1 MKTENKISKLAI
13 VSALCAMIAV
23 PSYAASSVRALGG
36 SGTYNGTTSA
46 ANAKSGGTGS
56 AGTMRAGS
64 MRVNNATS
72 GTNTRVTSSRTAT
85 SPRLSIGKYLG
96 GSSVISGGSSSKPMN
111 PGQSGVG
118 GPSGDVSKLSDRV
131 AALEQFT
138 GYSENGDQIK
148 DTVADLVID
157 VAALQ
162 ADLSAITGEHTI
174 VEYNDG
180 FLTIIQEGKTTE
192 YDLAKEFVAHSD
204 LESALQSAIDSVI
217 AEMDQKFADTA
228 SKADLEELSNE
239 IDEIIAG
246 EGGLTNYYTK
256 TEADST
262 FATKSEIPTE
272 LSDLIGADSLVDQ
285 DALDSVRTTLESQ
298 IAQDKETYATKESL
312 ESVSTILGALE
323 DNVYTKAEVDKK
335 ITDAV
340 TDGTVDLNGYAT
352 TSALE
357 TAKSELNTEIAK
369 KANIADLG
377 ELATKNLSDLKL
389 TADNITS
396 INGAVI
402 ERGTI
407 TAAQLNTGSVPVGN
421 MAMLIVGAN
430 GEHEW
435 VSVTVVDEE
444 DGQ

>member
-1 MKTENKISKLAI
+1 MKTENKISKLTM

-36 SGTYNGTTSA
+36 NGTYNGTASA
-46 ANAKSGGTGS
+46 ANAKSGGTNS

-72 GTNTRVTSSRTAT
+72 GTNTRVTSSRAAT

-118 GPSGDVSKLSDRV
+118 GSNGDVSELSNRV

-162 ADLSAITGEHTI
+162 SDLSAITGEHTI

-192 YDLAKEFVAHSD
+192 YDLAKEFVANDS

-217 AEMDQKFADTA
+217 AAVDEKFADTA

-285 DALDSVRTTLESQ
+285 NTLDSVRTTLESQ

-312 ESVSTILGALE
+312 ENVSNILDALKS
-323 DNVYTKAEVDKK
+323 DVYTKAEVDKK

-340 TDGTVDLNGYAT
+340 TNGTVDLTGYAT
-352 TSALE
+352 TAALE

-369 KANIADLG
+369 KANTADLG
-377 ELATKNLSDLKL
+377 DLATKNLSDLKL

-396 INGAVI
+396 INGSVI
-402 ERGTI
+402 EKGTI
-407 TAAQLNTGSVPVGN
+407 TAAQLDTGTVPVGN

-435 VSVTVVDEE
+435 VSVTVDKE

>member
-13 VSALCAMIAV
+13 VSALCAMVAV

-36 SGTYNGTTSA
+36 SGTYNGTASA

-118 GPSGDVSKLSDRV
+118 GPSGDVSELSNRV

-148 DTVADLVID
+148 DTVANLVID

-262 FATKSEIPTE
+262 FAAKSEIPTE

-285 DALDSVRTTLESQ
+285 NALDSVRTTLESQ

-312 ESVSTILGALE
+312 KSVSDILDALKS
-323 DNVYTKAEVDKK
+323 DVYTKAEVDEK
-335 ITDAV
+335 IADAV
-340 TDGTVDLNGYAT
+340 TNGTVDLTGYAT

-369 KANIADLG
+369 KANTADLG
-377 ELATKNLSDLKL
+377 DLATKNLSDLKL

-396 INGAVI
+396 INGAAI
-402 ERGTI
+402 EQGTI
-407 TAAQLNTGSVPVGN
+407 TAAQLDTGSVPVGD

-435 VSVTVVDEE
+435 VSITVDKE

>member
-36 SGTYNGTTSA
+36 SDTYNGTTSA
-46 ANAKSGGTGS
+46 ANAKSGSTGS

-72 GTNTRVTSSRTAT
+72 GTNTRVTSSRAAT

-111 PGQSGVG
+111 PGQSGIG
-118 GPSGDVSKLSDRV
+118 GSNSDVSELSNRV

-180 FLTIIQEGKTTE
+180 FLTIIQEDKTTE

-285 DALDSVRTTLESQ
+285 NALDSVRTTLESQ

-312 ESVSTILGALE
+312 KSVSDILDALKS
-323 DNVYTKAEVDKK
+323 DVYTKAEVDEK

-340 TDGTVDLNGYAT
+340 TNGTVDLTGYAT

-369 KANIADLG
+369 KANTADLG
-377 ELATKNLSDLKL
+377 DLATKNLSDLKL

-396 INGAVI
+396 INGATI
-402 ERGTI
+402 EQGTI
-407 TAAQLNTGSVPVGN
+407 TATQLNTGSVPIGD

-435 VSVTVVDEE
+435 VSVTVDKE

>member
-13 VSALCAMIAV
+13 VSALCAMVAV

-36 SGTYNGTTSA
+36 SGTYDGTTSA

-72 GTNTRVTSSRTAT
+72 GANTRVTSSRTAT

-118 GPSGDVSKLSDRV
+118 GPSGDVSELSNRV

-285 DALDSVRTTLESQ
+285 NALDSVRTTLESQ

-312 ESVSTILGALE
+312 KSVSDILDALKS
-323 DNVYTKAEVDKK
+323 DVYTKAEVDEK
-335 ITDAV
+335 IADAV
-340 TDGTVDLNGYAT
+340 TNGTVDLTGYAT

-369 KANIADLG
+369 KANTADLG
-377 ELATKNLSDLKL
+377 DLATKNLSDLKL

-396 INGAVI
+396 INGAAI
-402 ERGTI
+402 EQGTI
-407 TAAQLNTGSVPVGN
+407 TATQLDTGSVPVGD

-435 VSVTVVDEE
+435 VSVTVDKE

>member
-13 VSALCAMIAV
+13 VSALCAMVAV

-118 GPSGDVSKLSDRV
+118 GPSGDVSELSNRV

-285 DALDSVRTTLESQ
+285 NALDSVRTTLESQ

-312 ESVSTILGALE
+312 KSVSDILDALKS
-323 DNVYTKAEVDKK
+323 DVYTKAEVDEK

-340 TDGTVDLNGYAT
+340 TNGTVDLTGYAT

-369 KANIADLG
+369 KANTADLG
-377 ELATKNLSDLKL
+377 DLATKNLSDLKL

-396 INGAVI
+396 INGAAI
-402 ERGTI
+402 EQGTI
-407 TAAQLNTGSVPVGN
+407 TATQLNTGSVPIGD

-430 GEHEW
+430 GEHQW
-435 VSVTVVDEE
+435 VSVTVDKEE
-444 DGQ
+444 GQ